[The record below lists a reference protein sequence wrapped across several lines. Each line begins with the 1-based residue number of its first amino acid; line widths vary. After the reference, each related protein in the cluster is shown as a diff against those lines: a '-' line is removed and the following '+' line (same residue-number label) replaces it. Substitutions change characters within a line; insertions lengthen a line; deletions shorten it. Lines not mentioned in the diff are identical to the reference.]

1 MIIFLFFRVRA
12 ARHKYLGHSTQTD
25 CGSCSADPKIHH
37 PAKRSLAM
45 CERTGGVLRD
55 FVLVFPRDICREH
68 SLIGRRNCVMT
79 EAANSI
85 SAVAGSELSIARN
98 HIANLGSDLAT
109 SGFARIRLCVLWRPG
124 TSVGRTQAERWLY
137 CTTPCVGM
145 IFTQP
150 RFQYH
155 LGENVQ
161 IHTSKY
167 NFYFV
172 GDATQVDNN
181 SDNVKVTAQMLP
193 E

>member
-79 EAANSI
+79 EAANSL
-85 SAVAGSELSIARN
+85 SAAAGPELSTTRKETYRQSSFG
-98 HIANLGSDLAT
+98 LGH
-109 SGFARIRLCVLWRPG
+109 
-124 TSVGRTQAERWLY
+124 GRTRLGLGLRAVTSRCFSKENAGRAMTVLHHAS
-137 CTTPCVGM
+137 CGDNLTTS
-145 IFTQP
+145 
-150 RFQYH
+150 RFQ
-155 LGENVQ
+155 
-161 IHTSKY
+161 
-167 NFYFV
+167 
-172 GDATQVDNN
+172 
-181 SDNVKVTAQMLP
+181 
-193 E
+193 